1 MSKNKNGSA
10 RKSDPQP
17 SVNEPQRGWL
27 KMRTGLLVMLL
38 ASIAFGV
45 FVILNGLQ
53 QGLPFSEVLP
63 LAGLYMVMMW
73 GVFGI
78 MMLFFRFTRRK

>member
-1 MSKNKNGSA
+1 MSKNKNVPA
-10 RKSDPQP
+10 RKNNTQP
-17 SVNEPQRGWL
+17 STDAPQRGWL

-45 FVILNGLQ
+45 FVILTGLQ
-53 QGLPFSEVLP
+53 QGLKFSEVLP
-63 LAGLYMVMMW
+63 TAGLYMVMMW

-78 MMLFFRFTRRK
+78 MMLFFRFTRRQ